1 LTPADISFG
10 SDFDPSL
17 LTIFGGCSGCGRIII
32 VGLGSGLVTPN
43 TIAGFALAGGTT
55 SYGLSDGL
63 GGGRSDMFQA
73 AFYSTTRVN
82 AAYVSDVSAAVAYAW
97 YGGSTDRY
105 VTVVGTDHLT
115 ANFSANN
122 VGGRIEGGYRFAI
135 PGMVGWPGRYGVPGH
150 TTIGPSRT

>member
-1 LTPADISFG
+1 VSA
-10 SDFDPSL
+10 
-17 LTIFGGCSGCGRIII
+17 
-32 VGLGSGLVTPN
+32 VGYATGLDYPVTSN

-82 AAYVSDVSAAVAYAW
+82 AAYVSAAVAYAW
-97 YGGSTDRY
+97 YGVSTDRY